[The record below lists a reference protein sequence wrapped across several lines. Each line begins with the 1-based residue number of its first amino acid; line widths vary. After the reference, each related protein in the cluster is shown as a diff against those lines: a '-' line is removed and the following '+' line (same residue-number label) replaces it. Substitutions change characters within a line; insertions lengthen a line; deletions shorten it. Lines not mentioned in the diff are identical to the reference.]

1 MQTKSDLSDGAGG
14 RSAVARARLST
25 EMHGLLDEVDGL
37 VRETASLTADELA
50 RAKDRIG
57 ERLTAAKQSAQ
68 EMGDKLVKRARRGA
82 EATNTYVHERPWKAV
97 GIGAAVA
104 FLLGFVL
111 SRR

>member
-1 MQTKSDLSDGAGG
+1 MQTKSEMSDGAGG

-37 VRETASLTADELA
+37 VRETASLTADELG

-57 ERLTAAKQSAQ
+57 ARLTAAKQSAQ
-68 EMGDKLVKRARRGA
+68 DMGDKLVKRARHGA
-82 EATNTYVHERPWKAV
+82 EVTNTYVHERPWKAV